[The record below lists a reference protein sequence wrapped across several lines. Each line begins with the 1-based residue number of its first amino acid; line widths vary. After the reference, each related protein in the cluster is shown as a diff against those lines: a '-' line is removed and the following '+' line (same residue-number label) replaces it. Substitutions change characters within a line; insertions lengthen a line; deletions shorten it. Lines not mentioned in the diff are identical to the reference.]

1 MKLGQV
7 KTQRAAHVQRVNTDI
22 WKATA
27 LAFLLVLCS
36 ALSFSS
42 RPPSHGPLPHAQ
54 PPVRKLPLRSRVCHV
69 TGRDVSYDC
78 CISGL
83 VVEYI
88 VAIDVTRVRFPA
100 DAFSAV
106 DSNCRGQ
113 HVLGTAVPGPGH
125 AFAAHVEL
133 EYFFRV
139 ATSWQTS

>member
-1 MKLGQV
+1 MEPGQV
-7 KTQRAAHVQRVNTDI
+7 KAQRAAHVQRVNTDM

-27 LAFLLVLCS
+27 LALLRVLRS
-36 ALSFSS
+36 ALSTSS
-42 RPPSHGPLPHAQ
+42 RPPTYGPLPHAQ
-54 PPVRKLPLRSRVCHV
+54 PPVRKLPMRSRVFHV
-69 TGRDVSYDC
+69 RGQDVSYDC

-125 AFAAHVEL
+125 VFAARVEL
-133 EYFFRV
+133 ENVFRV
-139 ATSWQTS
+139 AISWQTS